1 MSNFTKPSNHA
12 DALKDADAF
21 RAAVQLVNPQ
31 LYSVEERIQ
40 RQAKA
45 FDPALAGYVSY
56 VADSG
61 GKRLRPVLALL
72 AGGATGKLTS
82 SHVDLAVIVELV
94 HIASLVHDDIMDG
107 ADLRRDQPTAN
118 AKWGNSLS
126 VLLGDALFAHGLR
139 LSTYFESNTICRRI
153 ADATVEVC
161 SGEILQTQR
170 RFDLNLNLTDYYKII
185 EMKTAALFAVSCE
198 LGAFLSGSS
207 PEVISALREFGGKL
221 GIAYQI
227 YDDIVDIVG
236 NEEDAGKTLGTDLQK
251 GKFTLP
257 IILLLQRASDPVL
270 SEVREMLVNEEAF
283 DAEALCGHV
292 RRSGA
297 MKSAVETAMKMITE
311 AREKLQEVPTNHF
324 SQALDSVAAY
334 INSLLAPLGQ
344 DT

>member
-1 MSNFTKPSNHA
+1 MSHFTKPPAPA
-12 DALKDADAF
+12 DALRDADAF

-40 RQAKA
+40 RQAKT
-45 FDPALAGYVSY
+45 FDPALEGYVSY
-56 VADSG
+56 IVDSG

-139 LSTYFESNTICRRI
+139 LSTYFESNTICRRV

-170 RFDLNLNLTDYYKII
+170 RFDLKLSLTDYYKII

-198 LGAFLSGSS
+198 LGAFLSGAA
-207 PEVISALREFGGKL
+207 PEVITAMREFGEKL

-227 YDDIVDIVG
+227 YDDCVDIVG
-236 NEEDAGKTLGTDLQK
+236 KEEDAGKTLGTDLQK

-257 IILLLQRASDPVL
+257 IILLLQRAGEPAR
-270 SEVREMLVNEEAF
+270 SEIQNMLLNEDAF
-283 DAEALCGHV
+283 DADALAAHIRQTG
-292 RRSGA
+292 SLKA
-297 MKSAVETAMKMITE
+297 AVKTAAQLIDE
-311 AREKLQEVPTNHF
+311 ARARLQQVPANHF
-324 SQALDSVAAY
+324 SKALDSVAAY
-334 INSLLAPLGQ
+334 VSSLLAPMGA
-344 DT
+344 DA